1 MQLLGSAPP
10 RREIPLTLGCDF
22 TFIVEL
28 ADPTTGDPVD
38 YPGTVRMDIDAPA
51 GPTTINASIDAN
63 VATLV
68 LPATIC
74 DKAGTTT
81 RYRVLNVATDGTATP
96 LVVGTFVR
104 YD

>member
-1 MQLLGSAPP
+1 MQLLGVAPP
-10 RREIPLTLGCDF
+10 RREIPLTLGCGF

-28 ADPTTGDPVD
+28 ADPNTGAAVD
-38 YPGTVRMDIDAPA
+38 YPGTVRMDIDAPV
-51 GPTTINASIDAN
+51 GPTSINASISAN

-68 LPATIC
+68 LPSAVC
-74 DKAGTTT
+74 DKAGATT